1 MISRSQRIS
10 VEQFDSVME
19 KGKIIH
25 SSLFLVR
32 VLGGQSDMR
41 VAAVAPK
48 KVAKIAV
55 ERNKI
60 RRKIYEAVRKLKLES
75 SSNFHI
81 LIFAKPTIMKSTQLE
96 IDNDLKTLF
105 VKGGLLR

>member
-1 MISRSQRIS
+1 
-10 VEQFDSVME
+10 ME

-25 SSLFLVR
+25 SSLFLAR

-48 KVAKIAV
+48 KVVKTAV

-60 RRKIYEAVRKLKLES
+60 RRKIYEAVRKLKSEMS
-75 SSNFHI
+75 SKSHI
-81 LIFAKPTIMKSTQLE
+81 LIFAKPTFIKSTQLE
-96 IDNDLKTLF
+96 IDTDLKTLF